1 MNRQNTCRDAHW
13 EICKICRCERC
24 KCLHH
29 SDWIA
34 TFHSLGAASSRL
46 KCNVSNRILFIYIYV
61 HLEEI
66 LWRYF
71 KLHAV
76 KYRNKK
82 KTFATGIL
90 YSLGAL
96 VIETTGM
103 CVREML
109 NLWSNSFE
117 WKKHFHIQHLILTR
131 QKKERCY
138 F

>member
-1 MNRQNTCRDAHW
+1 MNRQNTRRDAHW

-34 TFHSLGAASSRL
+34 TFHSLGAASSCL
-46 KCNVSNRILFIYIYV
+46 KCNVSNSILFIYIYI

-82 KTFATGIL
+82 NICNWNPVFSGRLGDWDNGNVCSGNAQSLKQKFRMEKAFSHSTLNFNKT
-90 YSLGAL
+90 
-96 VIETTGM
+96 
-103 CVREML
+103 
-109 NLWSNSFE
+109 
-117 WKKHFHIQHLILTR
+117 KK
-131 QKKERCY
+131 KRCY